1 MPQTEPKHNFD
12 IDLDFGQIW
21 ERRIC
26 NIFENNGSLEVKSDR
41 KWSES
46 GNLAFEYKCN
56 GKASGIAASKA
67 IWWVSV
73 LTCQGDPNNTE
84 MILIWKTEK
93 LRDKL
98 RQLIK
103 DNRAE
108 LKKGGDGERA
118 ELVITSIDE
127 LLPDAIHEKPW
138 SPRNEIY
145 QKGYQQGVKDTQQ
158 MFSKFSK

>member
-1 MPQTEPKHNFD
+1 MPQTEPKSNFD

-26 NIFENNGSLEVKSDR
+26 NIFENNGSLEVKADR
-41 KWSES
+41 MWWNS

-56 GKASGIAASKA
+56 GKPSGIAASKA

-73 LTCQGDPNNTE
+73 LTCQDDPENTE

-103 DNRAE
+103 EKRAE
-108 LKKGGDGERA
+108 LKTGGDGNKA
-118 ELVITSIDE
+118 QLVITSIDE
-127 LLPDAIHEKPW
+127 LLPDAIHDKPW
-138 SPRNEIY
+138 SARKEIY
-145 QKGYQQGVKDTQQ
+145 QKGYQKGVADTQQ
-158 MFSKFSK
+158 MFTKK